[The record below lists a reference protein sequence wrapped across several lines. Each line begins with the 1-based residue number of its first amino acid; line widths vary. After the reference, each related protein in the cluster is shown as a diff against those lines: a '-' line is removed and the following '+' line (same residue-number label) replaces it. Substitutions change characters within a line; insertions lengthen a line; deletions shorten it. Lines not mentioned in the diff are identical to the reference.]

1 MNDEGQQPN
10 KYCGLY
16 ARKLIWLVPLGQ
28 NWPLKQHYKEPKLWQ
43 YVAARLLEFL
53 GFITIQIISS
63 INIDKVFSALVYQL
77 SFVIIKPT
85 DGNTTNL
92 KARQLT

>member
-1 MNDEGQQPN
+1 MDYFGPSGCCLSIMNDEGQQPN

-43 YVAARLLEFL
+43 YVVARLLEFL
-53 GFITIQIISS
+53 GFITIQIINS
-63 INIDKVFSALVYQL
+63 ILN
-77 SFVIIKPT
+77 
-85 DGNTTNL
+85 
-92 KARQLT
+92 